1 MGPVT
6 DAADSQL
13 ARPGTSAGAKAF
25 IVTPFA
31 RMARTH
37 AASTMA
43 DGMVAASLAGSLF
56 FSLPAGDARGPV
68 LRYLVIT
75 MLPFAV
81 MSPLVG
87 PLIDRI
93 KGGHRLMVIA
103 SVVVR
108 SVLCYLMATVINGQ
122 SLLFFLYAL
131 LLLVCQKAYQVAR
144 SALVPTVVRND
155 TELVEANSKLSLIS
169 GIAGF
174 VGVLPAGILLKA
186 AGPEW
191 ALGLAMLV
199 YGASAILGLQISG
212 VRVASD
218 SPDETERHELRGAGI
233 IMAGSA
239 MGLIRACVGF
249 LTLLVAFDFRGGGR
263 PTWQFGVVG
272 AASVLSQLG
281 GAAVAP
287 RIRTWT
293 SEENLLTGVLGLL
306 VAGGLVSLLL
316 GDVAGAAILGSCVG
330 FAAGG
335 GKLAFDSILQRDA
348 PDANRGRAF
357 ARFETRFQV
366 TWVIGALIPV
376 AITMSASVGFALVLT
391 LAVIALTSYVIGR
404 LAYAHRMGT
413 HQTAATAAAVGIE
426 DRFAE
431 VSGEVRGRL
440 SSAPR
445 AAFRRLRTGRTV
457 DGGANDDYDAYDE
470 YDEHD
475 DDEYDDDEYDEGHE
489 VDGPVGPDQQ
499 GGSGI
504 GEAPYDVAAEHRVT
518 DRQDQSEWA
527 DQPTEAAPSA
537 PPLEPDRV
545 RRRGRRRRSAA
556 DAPTRRVDEF
566 SDDLA
571 AGSSVAW
578 RPPDDEGE
586 FPWQAPSEPHQA
598 NDEFLDDVNPAVDNP
613 YPWTPD
619 GGRGR

>member
-1 MGPVT
+1 MSDPVPSVGSVT
-6 DAADSQL
+6 DSADSRL
-13 ARPGTSAGAKAF
+13 ARPGTTAGAKAF

-31 RMARTH
+31 RVARTH

-56 FSLPAGDARGPV
+56 FSLPAGDARAPV

-87 PLIDRI
+87 PLIDRM

-103 SVVVR
+103 SAVVR
-108 SVLCYLMATVINGQ
+108 SVLCYLMATVINGE

-174 VGVLPAGILLKA
+174 VGVLPAGILLKIW
-186 AGPEW
+186 GPQW
-191 ALGLAMLV
+191 SMALAMVV
-199 YGASAILGLQISG
+199 YAACAVLGLQISG

-233 IMAGSA
+233 VMAGSA
-239 MGLIRACVGF
+239 TGLIRACVGF

-263 PTWQFGVVG
+263 PTWQFGIVG

-306 VAGGLVSLLL
+306 VAGGLISLML
-316 GDVAGAAILGSCVG
+316 GDVVGAAVLGSCVG

-376 AITMSASVGFALVLT
+376 AITMSASVGFALVLV
-391 LAVIALTSYVIGR
+391 LAVIALTSYVIAR

-457 DGGANDDYDAYDE
+457 DEGDYDDDDYDYDAYDQ
-470 YDEHD
+470 YD
-475 DDEYDDDEYDEGHE
+475 DEGHDE
-489 VDGPVGPDQQ
+489 DWHRADQQ
-499 GGSGI
+499 GRHGSDG
-504 GEAPYDVAAEHRVT
+504 APYDVAAEHRVT
-518 DRQDQSEWA
+518 DRQARSGWA
-527 DQPTEAAPSA
+527 DRPTEAASP
-537 PPLEPDRV
+537 EPDRV
-545 RRRGRRRRSAA
+545 RRRGRRRRSVA
-556 DAPTRRVDEF
+556 DAPTQRVAEL

-586 FPWQAPSEPHQA
+586 FPWQAPSESRQKR
-598 NDEFLDDVNPAVDNP
+598 DEFLDDVDPAIDNP

-619 GGRGR
+619 GGRAAEDR